1 VADAAADTPVLLARL
16 QAAGLAPVEARPIV
30 PSLEDVF
37 LHAIEG
43 AERGAGQ
50 A

>member
-1 VADAAADTPVLLARL
+1 MESRRAAAPAVVAALR
-16 QAAGLAPVEARPIV
+16 QAGYEPGEARPIV

-37 LHAIEG
+37 IERIAAAG
-43 AERGAGQ
+43 EAEEA